1 MSDSLDQ
8 EKQEYR
14 SKSILNQKGAAVDIN
29 NSTDREEIKISQY
42 SGSNIS
48 LNNLVNNELATN
60 NKQVKVINDSFTSV
74 GKNKSVFT
82 GKDSIERVQE
92 NTYSLQGFVDDS
104 NLEAAENWKNTYKPA
119 AEDNALFQIKRT
131 SNGGSRGD
139 NSTKEEKYTPTNSK
153 KNGGGDVIGYEG
165 SAIVDSGK
173 DEVTSFSKPIFTPD
187 TPPESTSPE
196 NEDIESGNVTYP
208 EGADKNSATEGGNW
222 SPEKK
227 HEELN
232 DKIKDL
238 QEELNVIEDKL
249 GNGGDEIEFIKRGK
263 TQTVGAAFNDYQ
275 SIRVDTV
282 GRSQPQEV
290 VVGPNLTFVNVGS
303 VPHVEDVDNSMN
315 FPVGNYTLTVG
326 NRYNVLVGSGGI
338 QLKSTGSVEVV
349 GTHTKVLGA
358 KVDISAKHGVSITS
372 PENIEISSAGNSGA
386 GINIRSNKQVFIEP
400 GLGVKNNIT
409 TSGSLYAAG
418 EIYTHHITAPCEVQ
432 QTEFTTLYGK
442 FNTDEPR
449 KLKIGECEIGGSFF
463 PVYADPTDDLILNYP
478 HSHNFNNLP
487 LRLMKDHKGLRDK
500 AIGEGINR
508 NGYSTQAREVVNEKK
523 VPQ

>member
-60 NKQVKVINDSFTSV
+60 NKQVKVINDSFKSV
-74 GKNKSVFT
+74 GKNNSVFT

-92 NTYSLQGFVDDS
+92 NTYSLKGFVDDS
-104 NLEAAENWKNTYKPA
+104 NLEAAENWKKTYKPA

-131 SNGGSRGD
+131 SDGGSRGS
-139 NSTKEEKYTPTNSK
+139 NPTKNGSYTPTNSK
-153 KNGGGDVIGYEG
+153 DNGGGDVTGYRG
-165 SAIVDSGK
+165 SAIVDSDT
-173 DEVTSFSKPIFTPD
+173 DEVTSYVRPIFTPD
-187 TPPESTSPE
+187 TPPESTAPK
-196 NEDIESGNVTYP
+196 NEDIVAGNVSYP
-208 EGADKNSATEGGNW
+208 EGPDKNSATENGEW
-222 SPEKK
+222 PSEEK
-227 HEELN
+227 HENLP
-232 DKIKDL
+232 DTIKDL

-275 SIRVDTV
+275 SIRVDSV

-290 VVGPNLTFVNVGS
+290 VVGSNLTFVNVGT
-303 VPHVEDVDNSMN
+303 VPHIEDVDNSMN

-349 GTHTKVLGA
+349 GTHTKVLGG
-358 KVDISAKHGVSITS
+358 KVDISGKYGISITS
-372 PENIEISSAGNSGA
+372 PENIEIASAGNSGA
-386 GINIRSNKQVFIEP
+386 GINIRSNKQVYIEP

-409 TSGSLYAAG
+409 TSGSLYSAG

-442 FNTDEPR
+442 FNTDIPR
-449 KLKIGECEIGGSFF
+449 RLKIGECQIGGTFY

-487 LRLMKDHKGLRDK
+487 LRLMKDHKELRNI

>member
-74 GKNKSVFT
+74 GKNNSVFT

-92 NTYSLQGFVDDS
+92 NTYSLKGFVDDS
-104 NLEAAENWKNTYKPA
+104 NLEAAENWKNTYQPVSQ
-119 AEDNALFQIKRT
+119 DNALFQIKRIT
-131 SNGGSRGD
+131 GDGSRGD
-139 NSTKEEKYTPTNSK
+139 NSTKKETYTPTNSK
-153 KNGGGDVIGYEG
+153 EKGGGDVTGYQG
-165 SAIVDSGK
+165 SAIVDSDT
-173 DEVTSFSKPIFTPD
+173 DEVTDYSKPIYTPD

-196 NEDIESGNVTYP
+196 NEDIESGNVIYP
-208 EGADKNSATEGGNW
+208 EGPDKNSATEDGDW
-222 SPEKK
+222 ATEEK
-227 HEELN
+227 HENLPGTIKNLQDTLN
-232 DKIKDL
+232 
-238 QEELNVIEDKL
+238 EIEDKI
-249 GNGGDEIEFIKRGK
+249 GNGGDEIEFIKRSK
-263 TQTVGAAFNDYQ
+263 TQTIGAAFNDYQ
-275 SIRVDTV
+275 SMRVDTV
-282 GRSQPQEV
+282 GRSQPQEL
-290 VVGPNLTFVNVGS
+290 VVGPNLAFVNVGS
-303 VPHVEDVDNSMN
+303 IPHIEDVDNSMN

-349 GTHTKVLGA
+349 GTHTKVLGG
-358 KVDISAKHGVSITS
+358 KVDISGKYGVSITS

-386 GINIRSNKQVFIEP
+386 GINLRSNKQVFIEP

-409 TSGSLYAAG
+409 TSGSIYVAG
-418 EIYTHHITAPCEVQ
+418 EVFTHHITAPCEVQ

-442 FNTDEPR
+442 FNTDESR
-449 KLKIGECEIGGSFF
+449 KLKIGEAQVGNAYY

-478 HSHNFNNLP
+478 HSHNFNNIP
-487 LRLMKDHKGLRDK
+487 LRLMKDHEGLRNV

-508 NGYSTQAREVVNEKK
+508 NAYSTQAREVVNEKK
-523 VPQ
+523 TPQ

>member
-1 MSDSLDQ
+1 MSDSLEQ

-74 GKNKSVFT
+74 GKNRNVFT

-92 NTYSLQGFVDDS
+92 NTYSLKGFVDDS
-104 NLEAAENWKNTYKPA
+104 NLEAATTWKETYKPA
-119 AEDNALFQIKRT
+119 AADNALFQIKRT
-131 SNGGSRGD
+131 SGGGSRGD

-153 KNGGGDVIGYEG
+153 KNGGGDVTGYRR
-165 SAIVDSGK
+165 SAIVDSGL
-173 DEVTSFSKPIFTPD
+173 DEVTSYAMPIYTTD

-196 NEDIESGNVTYP
+196 TEDIKSGNVTYP
-208 EGADKNSATEGGNW
+208 AGPDKNSATEGGDW
-222 SPEKK
+222 PPEKK
-227 HEELN
+227 HEDLK
-232 DKIKDL
+232 DTIKDL
-238 QEELNVIEDKL
+238 QEKLNEIEDKL

-290 VVGPNLTFVNVGS
+290 VVGPNLAFVNVGS
-303 VPHVEDVDNSMN
+303 VPHVEAVDNSMN

-326 NRYNVLVGSGGI
+326 NRYNVLVGSGGL

-349 GTHTKVLGA
+349 GTHTKVLGG
-358 KVDISAKHGVSITS
+358 KVDISAKYGISITS
-372 PENIEISSAGNSGA
+372 PENIEIASAGNSGA

-409 TSGSLYAAG
+409 TSGSIYAAG
-418 EIYTHHITAPCEVQ
+418 EIFTHHITAPCEVQ
-432 QTEFTTLYGK
+432 QTEFTTLFGK
-442 FNTDEPR
+442 FNTDQGR
-449 KLKIGECEIGGSFF
+449 KLRIGECEIGGTFF
-463 PVYADPTDDLILNYP
+463 PVYADPTDNLILNYP
-478 HSHNFNNLP
+478 HSHNFNNIP
-487 LRLMKDHKGLRDK
+487 LRLMKDHKGLRDI

-508 NGYSTQAREVVNEKK
+508 NGYSTQAREVFNEKK

>member
-14 SKSILNQKGAAVDIN
+14 SKSILNQKGASVDIN

-60 NKQVKVINDSFTSV
+60 NKQVKVINDSFTSI

-82 GKDSIERVQE
+82 GKDSIERVQQ
-92 NTYSLQGFVDDS
+92 NTYSLKGFVDDS

-119 AEDNALFQIKRT
+119 ADDNALFQITRT
-131 SNGGSRGD
+131 SNEAKRGD

-153 KNGGGDVIGYEG
+153 KNGGGDVTGYEG
-165 SAIVDSGK
+165 SAIVDSGT

-208 EGADKNSATEGGNW
+208 EGVDKNSATEGGDW

-275 SIRVDTV
+275 SIRVDSV

-338 QLKSTGSVEVV
+338 QFKSTGSVEVV
-349 GTHTKVLGA
+349 GTHTKVLGG
-358 KVDISAKHGVSITS
+358 KVDISAKYGVSITS

-487 LRLMKDHKGLRDK
+487 LRLMKDHKELRNI

>member
-1 MSDSLDQ
+1 MSSLDQ

-14 SKSILNQKGAAVDIN
+14 SKSIINQKGASIDIN

-48 LNNLVNNELATN
+48 INNLVNNELATN
-60 NKQVKVINDSFTSV
+60 NKQVKVVNDSFDSV

-92 NTYSLQGFVDDS
+92 NTYSLKGFTDDS
-104 NLEAAENWKNTYKPA
+104 NLEAAENWKNAYQPVA
-119 AEDNALFQIKRT
+119 QDNALFQIQRT
-131 SNGGSRGD
+131 KSGGSRGN
-139 NSTKEEKYTPTNSK
+139 NSTKNEKYTPTNSVEK
-153 KNGGGDVIGYEG
+153 GGGEVTGYAG
-165 SAIVDSGK
+165 SAIVDSDT
-173 DEVTSFSKPIFTPD
+173 DEVTSYLKPIYTPD
-187 TPPESTSPE
+187 TPPNSTSPE
-196 NEDIESGNVTYP
+196 TPDIISGNVAYP
-208 EGADKNSATEGGNW
+208 EGPEKNSATEGGDWN
-222 SPEKK
+222 PEEK
-227 HEELN
+227 HENLP

-238 QEELNVIEDKL
+238 QDTLNEIEDKL

-275 SIRVDTV
+275 SVRIDNV

-290 VVGPNLTFVNVGS
+290 VVGPNLAFVNVGS

-326 NRYNVLVGSGGI
+326 NRYNVLVGSGGVQI
-338 QLKSTGSVEVV
+338 KTTGSVEVV
-349 GTHTKVLGA
+349 GTHTKIFGA
-358 KVDISAKHGVSITS
+358 KVDISGKSGISITS

-386 GINIRSNKQVFIEP
+386 GINIRSNKQVYIEP

-409 TSGSLYAAG
+409 TSGSLYVAG
-418 EIYTHHITAPCEVQ
+418 EVFTHHITAPCEVQ
-432 QTEFTTLYGK
+432 QTEFTSLFGK
-442 FNTDEPR
+442 FNTDTPR
-449 KLKIGECEIGGSFF
+449 QLKIGEANIGGTWY
-463 PVYADPTDDLILNYP
+463 PVYADPTDDLIFNYP

-487 LRLMKDHKGLRDK
+487 LRLMKGHKDLRDK

-508 NGYSTQAREVVNEKK
+508 NGYSTQSREVVNEKK
-523 VPQ
+523 TPQ

>member
-92 NTYSLQGFVDDS
+92 NTYSLKGFVDDS

-487 LRLMKDHKGLRDK
+487 LRLIKDHKGLRDK

>member
-1 MSDSLDQ
+1 MSDSLEQ

-74 GKNKSVFT
+74 GKNRSVFT

-92 NTYSLQGFVDDS
+92 NTYSLKGFVNDS
-104 NLEAAENWKNTYKPA
+104 NLEAATNWKETYKPA
-119 AEDNALFQIKRT
+119 AADNALFQIKRT
-131 SNGGSRGD
+131 SEGGSRGD
-139 NSTKEEKYTPTNSK
+139 NSTKEGEYTPTNSK
-153 KNGGGDVIGYEG
+153 KNGGGDVTGYAG
-165 SAIVDSGK
+165 SAIVDSDT
-173 DEVTSFSKPIFTPD
+173 DEVTDYVKPIFTTD
-187 TPPESTSPE
+187 TPPEATSPE
-196 NEDIESGNVTYP
+196 TEDILSGNVTYP
-208 EGADKNSATEGGNW
+208 EGPDKNSATEGGDW
-222 SPEKK
+222 PPEKK
-227 HEELN
+227 HEELK
-232 DKIKDL
+232 DTIKDL
-238 QEELNVIEDKL
+238 QEKLNEIEDKL
-249 GNGGDEIEFIKRGK
+249 GNGGDEVEFIKRGK

-275 SIRVDTV
+275 SVRVDTV

-290 VVGPNLTFVNVGS
+290 VVGPNLAFVNVGS

-326 NRYNVLVGSGGI
+326 NRYNVLVGSGGL

-349 GTHTKVLGA
+349 GTHTKVLGG
-358 KVDISAKHGVSITS
+358 KVDISAKYGVSITS

-409 TSGSLYAAG
+409 TSGSIYAAG
-418 EIYTHHITAPCEVQ
+418 EIFTHHITAPCEVQ
-432 QTEFTTLYGK
+432 QTEFTTLLGK
-442 FNTDEPR
+442 FNTDQGR
-449 KLKIGECEIGGSFF
+449 KLRIGECEIGGTFF
-463 PVYADPTDDLILNYP
+463 PVYADPTDNLILNYP

-487 LRLMKDHKGLRDK
+487 LRLMKDHKGLRDV

-508 NGYSTQAREVVNEKK
+508 NGYSTQSREVVNEKK

>member
-92 NTYSLQGFVDDS
+92 NTYSLKGFVDDS

-153 KNGGGDVIGYEG
+153 KNGGGDVTGYEG

-208 EGADKNSATEGGNW
+208 EGADKNSATEGGDW
-222 SPEKK
+222 PPEKK

-303 VPHVEDVDNSMN
+303 VPHVEAVDNSMN

>member
-1 MSDSLDQ
+1 MSSLDQ

-92 NTYSLQGFVDDS
+92 NTYSLKGFVDDS

-119 AEDNALFQIKRT
+119 ADDNALFQIKRT
-131 SNGGSRGD
+131 VPGGGSRGD

-153 KNGGGDVIGYEG
+153 KNGGGDVTGYAG
-165 SAIVDSGK
+165 SAIVDSDT

-187 TPPESTSPE
+187 TPPETTSPE
-196 NEDIESGNVTYP
+196 NEDIDSGNVTYP
-208 EGADKNSATEGGNW
+208 EGADKNSATEGGDW
-222 SPEKK
+222 SSEKK
-227 HEELN
+227 HEDL
-232 DKIKDL
+232 DDTIKDL
-238 QEELNVIEDKL
+238 QEKLNVIEDKL

-275 SIRVDTV
+275 SVRVDTV

-326 NRYNVLVGSGGI
+326 NRYNVLVGSGGL

-349 GTHTKVLGA
+349 GTHTKVLGG
-358 KVDISAKHGVSITS
+358 KVDISAKYGVSITS

-409 TSGSLYAAG
+409 TSGSLYVAG

-432 QTEFTTLYGK
+432 QTEFTTLFGK

-463 PVYADPTDDLILNYP
+463 PVYADPTDNLILNYP

-500 AIGEGINR
+500 AISEGINR
-508 NGYSTQAREVVNEKK
+508 NGYSTQSREVVNEKK